1 MDKFKASDMIGNMRF
16 AVDGADLENFRI
28 PVILSDESEVVRYS
42 WSDGKYFL
50 TLKHGEDNVDLSRKD
65 ILSLFVNHNTYE
77 LPIGKFEDVRI
88 EDNKLKAWAVFDED
102 DDMSMKIF
110 KKLSKGFLQSFSVGI
125 SVITKELVK
134 EDDGVK
140 YYDVTKWGIDEAS
153 VVGIPAIPTAKVGLE
168 KEDEENNGVNR
179 NQALAKNQNSK
190 EGISMEFTKEKFE
203 ALKAE
208 NAEALKKGI
217 SDASAES
224 TKLEKD
230 RCSGII
236 ALGGNAEF
244 TKKAID
250 ENSTVGDAAIAL
262 LKEKGA
268 DLEKKKT
275 DFEKASEEAASGDEA
290 NKTDETL
297 SEEQKLTKKADEAL
311 DEHFNGGK

>member
-1 MDKFKASDMIGNMRF
+1 MDKFNASDMIGTMKF

-50 TLKHGEDNVDLSRKD
+50 TLKHGKDNVDLSRKD

-77 LPIGKFEDVRI
+77 LPIGKFEDVRL

-153 VVGIPAIPTAKVGLE
+153 VVGIPAIPTAKVGM
-168 KEDEENNGVNR
+168 KKDEENSGENR
-179 NQALAKNQNSK
+179 NQALAKNHNSTK
-190 EGISMEFTKEKFE
+190 GISMDYTKEKFE
-203 ALKAE
+203 ALEADHAK
-208 NAEALKKGI
+208 ALKKGI
-217 SDASAES
+217 DDTSVSA

-230 RCSGII
+230 RCSGIV
-236 ALGGNAEF
+236 ALNGNAEF
-244 TKKAID
+244 TAKAIED
-250 ENSTVGDAAIAL
+250 NTTVGDAAIAL
-262 LKEKGA
+262 LKNQGEN
-268 DLEKKKT
+268 LEKAKT
-275 DFEKASEEAASGDEA
+275 DFEQSSQELEEQNEGENVDE
-290 NKTDETL
+290 NL
-297 SEEQKLTKKADEAL
+297 SAEQKLEKEADAAL
-311 DEHFNGGK
+311 DEHFEGSK

>member
-1 MDKFKASDMIGNMRF
+1 MDKFNANDMIGTMKF
-16 AVDGADLENFRI
+16 AVDGTDLENFRI

-50 TLKHGEDNVDLSRKD
+50 TLKHGADNVDLSRKD

-77 LPIGKFEDVRI
+77 LPIGKFEDVRL

-153 VVGIPAIPTAKVGLE
+153 VVGIPAIPTAKVGMN
-168 KEDEENNGVNR
+168 KEEENNGENR
-179 NQALAKNQNSK
+179 NQALAENQNLTQGNVMT
-190 EGISMEFTKEKFE
+190 EQELQ
-203 ALKAE
+203 ALKDE
-208 NAEALKKGI
+208 HAEALTGTA
-217 SDASAES
+217 SDA

-244 TKKAID
+244 TAKAISD
-250 ENSTVGDAAIAL
+250 NTTVGDAAIAL
-262 LKEKGA
+262 LKDQGNK
-268 DLEKKKT
+268 LEKQRT
-275 DFEKASEEAASGDEA
+275 DFEEAASHVDGQNEGEAPDE
-290 NKTDETL
+290 EL
-297 SEEQKLTKKADEAL
+297 SKEQKLEKEADEAL
-311 DEHFNGGK
+311 DEHFKKGDK